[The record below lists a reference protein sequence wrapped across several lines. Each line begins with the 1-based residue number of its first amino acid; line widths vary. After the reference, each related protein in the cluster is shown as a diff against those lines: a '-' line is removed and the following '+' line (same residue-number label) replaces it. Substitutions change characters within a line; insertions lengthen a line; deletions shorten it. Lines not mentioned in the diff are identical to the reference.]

1 MIRTSM
7 TSALAQ
13 IVYSLFIK
21 VFAHRFTYEGIVF
34 DLGNHTKCGSE
45 ETPSTN
51 FNT

>member
-7 TSALAQ
+7 ISALAQ

-21 VFAHRFTYEGIVF
+21 VLAHRFVYEGIVS

-45 ETPSTN
+45 EMRSTN